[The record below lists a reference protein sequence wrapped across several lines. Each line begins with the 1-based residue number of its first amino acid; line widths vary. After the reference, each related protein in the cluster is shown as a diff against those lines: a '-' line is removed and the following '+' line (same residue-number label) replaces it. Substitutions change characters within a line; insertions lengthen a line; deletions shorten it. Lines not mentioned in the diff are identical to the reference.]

1 MPSQHTLTVALTAQL
16 REFIAAQIASGRFRT
31 ASEVVRAALRLLER
45 EEQTASAA
53 VAAVAKAGQG
63 RSHRSRAL

>member
-53 VAAVAKAGQG
+53 VAAAKASQG
-63 RSHRSRAL
+63 RSLRSRVS